1 MNTALK
7 NVLEFEAPKKAD
19 ILSFLSEP
27 ACRREKEDT
36 ITQSLCI
43 A

>member
-1 MNTALK
+1 MKTALK
-7 NVLEFEAPKKAD
+7 NVLAFEATKKVD
-19 ILSFLSEP
+19 ILSFFSEP
-27 ACRREKEDT
+27 VCEREKEYT

>member
-1 MNTALK
+1 MKIALK
-7 NVLEFEAPKKAD
+7 NVLEFEAPKKVD
-19 ILSFLSEP
+19 ILSFFSEP
-27 ACRREKEDT
+27 ACGREKEYT